1 MKDLRDNNVTRNS
14 NIITSIWGYRR
25 TILILLLLIVLFNI
39 IFNPVSTAT
48 TIANWVND
56 FFGTL
61 VKVIDFTQ

>member
-1 MKDLRDNNVTRNS
+1 MKDLRDNNVTRKS

-61 VKVIDFTQ
+61 VKVIDFT

>member
-1 MKDLRDNNVTRNS
+1 MKDLRDNKVTGNS

-61 VKVIDFTQ
+61 VNTINF